1 LENLT
6 PMMKQYMKLKKQ
18 NEDSILF
25 FRLGDFYEMF
35 FEDAIIAA
43 KELEIALTQRDCGME
58 EKAPMCGVPHHVAD
72 TYISKLVSRGYK
84 VAIGE
89 QVQNPAEA
97 KGIVKREVVRVI
109 TPGTITDTQVLD
121 EKTNNFLSSIYMDE
135 SGVGLSYVDNSTG
148 EMFTTEFSDNEDR
161 MYQFI
166 IDELGK
172 VLPSEVICNTKF
184 MENQKYID
192 IIINRINPYFNI
204 YDDINKEENV
214 KYQMILDFFKVE
226 NLNSLGI
233 DGCMYSILS
242 INKLFQYLFDTQ
254 KNTLDHINNLSYY
267 EANNYMIMDINTR
280 TNLEIHETILTRE
293 KKGSLVSIIDKT
305 CTAMGGRLLR
315 NWIEKPLV
323 DMKEIDKRLNMVDFF
338 VQNIRMKDDIKEKLD
353 RIYDI
358 ERLSVK
364 ISNGNCNA
372 RDLISLKNS
381 IEVLPEFKNLLT
393 SYNNKE
399 LKNIGQ
405 LIDPLN
411 DLFYLIDNSIHDNPP
426 ISITEGNL
434 IKEGYNKELDDIKA
448 NSTKGK
454 KWLTDLESK
463 EQEKTGIKNLKV
475 GYNKVAGYFIE
486 VTKSNIPM
494 VPEYFIRRQT
504 LTNSERY
511 YTEELKSME
520 SKIIGAEE
528 QSLELEYQLFQ
539 SIRDDIK
546 QEIIRLQY
554 VSKLISIIDVIV
566 SFSTVANE
574 NNFVRPVL
582 NNKGYI
588 KINEGRHP
596 VIEKMINNELFVP
609 NDTYLDRDEYMI
621 QIITGPNMSG
631 KSTYMRQVAIITL
644 MAQIGSFVPA
654 TNAKIGI
661 VDRIFTR
668 IGASDNLSQ
677 GESTFMVEM
686 NEVANIM
693 KNATK
698 NSLIILDEI
707 GRGTSTYDGLS
718 IAWAVIEE
726 IANNIH
732 AKTLFAT
739 HYHELTQLEENFD
752 QIKNMNISA
761 KEKGDDIIFLRKII
775 KGSTNK
781 SYGIQVARLA
791 GIDNNIIKR
800 SKEVLNIIENSHEIS
815 LNDTEQKDKQQFNIV
830 DYRKEYFI
838 NKIKNINIDKLT
850 PIESMTILNELI
862 RDASEFKEN
871 E

>member
-1 LENLT
+1 
-6 PMMKQYMKLKKQ
+6 
-18 NEDSILF
+18 SI
-25 FRLGDFYEMF
+25 
-35 FEDAIIAA
+35 
-43 KELEIALTQRDCGME
+43 K
-58 EKAPMCGVPHHVAD
+58 
-72 TYISKLVSRGYK
+72 
-84 VAIGE
+84 
-89 QVQNPAEA
+89 
-97 KGIVKREVVRVI
+97 VI
-109 TPGTITDTQVLD
+109 T
-121 EKTNNFLSSIYMDE
+121 
-135 SGVGLSYVDNSTG
+135 
-148 EMFTTEFSDNEDR
+148 
-161 MYQFI
+161 
-166 IDELGK
+166 
-172 VLPSEVICNTKF
+172 
-184 MENQKYID
+184 
-192 IIINRINPYFNI
+192 
-204 YDDINKEENV
+204 
-214 KYQMILDFFKVE
+214 
-226 NLNSLGI
+226 
-233 DGCMYSILS
+233 
-242 INKLFQYLFDTQ
+242 
-254 KNTLDHINNLSYY
+254 
-267 EANNYMIMDINTR
+267 
-280 TNLEIHETILTRE
+280 
-293 KKGSLVSIIDKT
+293 
-305 CTAMGGRLLR
+305 
-315 NWIEKPLV
+315 
-323 DMKEIDKRLNMVDFF
+323 
-338 VQNIRMKDDIKEKLD
+338 
-353 RIYDI
+353 
-358 ERLSVK
+358 
-364 ISNGNCNA
+364 
-372 RDLISLKNS
+372 
-381 IEVLPEFKNLLT
+381 EFKNLLT

-761 KEKGDDIIFLRKII
+761 KEKGDDIIF
-775 KGSTNK
+775 
-781 SYGIQVARLA
+781 
-791 GIDNNIIKR
+791 
-800 SKEVLNIIENSHEIS
+800 
-815 LNDTEQKDKQQFNIV
+815 
-830 DYRKEYFI
+830 
-838 NKIKNINIDKLT
+838 
-850 PIESMTILNELI
+850 
-862 RDASEFKEN
+862 
-871 E
+871 